1 MKMKNN
7 ILKIAAVAVL
17 CIMILGSCKKTAY
30 EFGAIK
36 TPTNLSL
43 VATPKG
49 ITTLLPSGDGTGKV
63 DIVASATDALS
74 YKIDYGDGT
83 TDDALVPG
91 GQITHTYLAGNTGV
105 YNYTITVN
113 AIGTGGATSTLTKTV
128 SVYVLFQLDPAIVLN
143 LTGGSSKI
151 WVTDK
156 DAVGHFG
163 VGPNTDFAPT
173 YYAAAPNTREACAY
187 DDEITFSKDANNNM
201 FINVDNKGQSFIIAA
216 ATSSYGLSGGD
227 NCYNITTIG
236 VKPLAFSPAT
246 SASTPANS
254 TRIKFKIPTNGILN
268 FATGFNSD
276 YEILSLTATT
286 MHVRNI
292 GADGLSWYQKL
303 KKKP

>member
-1 MKMKNN
+1 MKKYIIQ
-7 ILKIAAVAVL
+7 ILAVAFML
-17 CIMILGSCKKTAY
+17 MIGFTSCKKTAY

-36 TPTNLSL
+36 TPSNLTL
-43 VATPKG
+43 TATPKG
-49 ITTLLPSGDGTGKV
+49 ITTALPNGDGSGKV
-63 DIVASATDALS
+63 DIVANAKDALS
-74 YKIDYGDGT
+74 YTINYGDGS
-83 TDDALVPG
+83 TDSTLVPDG
-91 GQITHTYLAGNTGV
+91 KITHTYNAGNTGT

-128 SVYVLFQLDPAIVLN
+128 SVYVLFQLEPIIIQN

-163 VGPNTDFAPT
+163 VGPATDFVPS
-173 YYAAAPNTREACAY
+173 YYAAAPNSREACAY
-187 DDEITFSKDANNNM
+187 DDEITFSKDANDNM
-201 FINVDNKGQSFIIAA
+201 FINVNNKGQSFIIGA
-216 ATSSYGLSGGD
+216 ATASYGLSGGD

-246 SASTPANS
+246 SASTPAIS
-254 TRIKFKIPTNGILN
+254 TRRQFRIPTNGILN
-268 FATGFNSD
+268 FATGFNSV
-276 YEILSLTATT
+276 YEILSLTANT

-303 KKKP
+303 KLKP

>member
-1 MKMKNN
+1 MKKN
-7 ILKIAAVAVL
+7 IIKIASIVML
-17 CIMILGSCKKTAY
+17 LFIGLSSCKKTSY
-30 EFGAIK
+30 DFGAIK
-36 TPTNLSL
+36 TPTNLTL

-49 ITTLLPSGDGTGKV
+49 ITSTLPNGDGSGKV

-83 TDDALVPG
+83 TEESLVPSG
-91 GQITHTYLAGNTGV
+91 KITHTYLAGNTGT
-105 YNYTITVN
+105 YTFTITVN

-128 SVYVLFQLDPAIVLN
+128 SVYVLFQLDPAMVQN

-163 VGPNTDFAPT
+163 VGPNTEFAPIW
-173 YYAAAPNTREACAY
+173 YAAAPNTREACAY

-201 FINVDNKGQSFIIAA
+201 FINVDNKGQSFIIGA
-216 ATSSYGLSGGD
+216 ATSSYGLTGPD

-246 SASTPANS
+246 SASTSANS
-254 TRIKFKIPTNGILN
+254 TRIQFKIPTNGILN
-268 FATGFNSD
+268 FATGFNSV

-292 GADGLSWYQKL
+292 GADGNSWYQKL
-303 KKKP
+303 KLKP